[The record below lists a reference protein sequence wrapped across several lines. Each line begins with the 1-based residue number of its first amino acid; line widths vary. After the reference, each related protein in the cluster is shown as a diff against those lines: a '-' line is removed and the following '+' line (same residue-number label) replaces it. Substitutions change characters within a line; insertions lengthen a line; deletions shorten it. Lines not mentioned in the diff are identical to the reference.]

1 MFDLFW
7 PIIVVVTA
15 NTLYNISAKLTPNE
29 VHPLASLSIT
39 YLAAALLSVLLFFIT
54 AENKNIVT
62 EIQKTNWTAIL
73 LAGSVVAL
81 EFGYIYIYRVGWTVS
96 TGSLVANISLAC
108 ILLIV
113 GIFMYKEIVSFSQ
126 FFGMGLCALGLLLVT
141 KIIN

>member
-7 PIIVVVTA
+7 PIIVVVAA

-29 VHPLASLSIT
+29 VDPLASLSIT
-39 YLAAALLSVLLFFIT
+39 YLVAALLSVLLFFIT
-54 AENKNIVT
+54 SENKNIIT
-62 EIQKTNWTAIL
+62 EMQKTNWTAVV
-73 LAGSVVAL
+73 LAISVVAL
-81 EFGYIYIYRVGWTVS
+81 EFGYIYIYRVGWNVS

-113 GIFMYKEIVSFSQ
+113 GVFIYKEIVSFYQ
-126 FFGMGLCALGLLLVT
+126 IVGMGLCTIGLLLVT